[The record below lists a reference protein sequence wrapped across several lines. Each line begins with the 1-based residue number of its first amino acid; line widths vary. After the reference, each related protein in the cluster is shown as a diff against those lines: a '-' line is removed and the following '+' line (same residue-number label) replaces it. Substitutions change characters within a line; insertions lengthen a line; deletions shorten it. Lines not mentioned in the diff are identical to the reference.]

1 MPLITNEDIEIKKK
15 YLKSPTIQEIQSFIK
30 EVGVSVIQFERF
42 YNMPKRT
49 LFLTLGGHRALPVK
63 YWPIFY
69 DRIIP
74 AYGAQWVKDQ
84 QEKAKSSQNT
94 PQKSGYTRSVT
105 QIKGIKDDRLS
116 KL

>member
-1 MPLITNEDIEIKKK
+1 MTKEDYEIKEK
-15 YLKSPTIQEIQSFIK
+15 YLKAPTLQEIRSFID
-30 EVGVSVIQFERF
+30 EVGVTVIQFERF

-74 AYGAQWVKDQ
+74 AYGAQWVKSQ
-84 QEKAKSSQNT
+84 QEKSKS
-94 PQKSGYTRSVT
+94 PQKSGYTRNVT
-105 QIKGIKDDRLS
+105 RIKDINDDRLN